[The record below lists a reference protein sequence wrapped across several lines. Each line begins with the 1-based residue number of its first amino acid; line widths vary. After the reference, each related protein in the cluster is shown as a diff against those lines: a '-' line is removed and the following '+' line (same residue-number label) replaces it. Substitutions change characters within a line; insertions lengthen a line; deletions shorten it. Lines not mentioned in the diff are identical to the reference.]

1 MCFNSLNPYHNPIDK
16 RTIIVTI
23 LQMWRQRTLTIL
35 LSPKVKA
42 SKNQNLTPGS
52 LAPCSLTAQFI
63 GPVLGFPRSKE
74 RSKPVLA
81 HKDATWN
88 LLSKGSM
95 RVHPEH
101 SLSSMRVVIKKEA
114 QQIFV
119 EGSKIISI

>member
-1 MCFNSLNPYHNPIDK
+1 MYFNSLNPYNNPMDK
-16 RTIIVTI
+16 STIIVTI
-23 LQMWRQRTLTIL
+23 LQMWRQRTLRIL

-52 LAPCSLTAQFI
+52 LAPRSLTAQFI
-63 GPVLGFPRSKE
+63 GPVLDFE
-74 RSKPVLA
+74 RSNPVLA

-95 RVHPEH
+95 RVHHEH
-101 SLSSMRVVIKKEA
+101 SLSSMRPVIKKEA